1 MKAAGGRVETGDALG
16 CYARPR
22 LQRQLAGLSLCD
34 AHVLARPG
42 SSSSC
47 PHEKH
52 TGPCFPRFC
61 LSRSS
66 HSDSSRFIS
75 AWRPPSDP
83 TVPSRDSVPLL
94 PGSHPNPAHQT
105 ARLFLCLFCA
115 PAICPPSPAWFG
127 SPSAL
132 LVEVLGV
139 AAPCPATQGF
149 PVLQR
154 CLFPLPVWLMAPQ
167 RAGSVAGQPGFES
180 SSPAL

>member
-1 MKAAGGRVETGDALG
+1 MLSGATHAPDSSASSRGRLSVTPMSWLG
-16 CYARPR
+16 RAPHPR
-22 LQRQLAGLSLCD
+22 
-34 AHVLARPG
+34 AHTRN
-42 SSSSC
+42 
-47 PHEKH
+47 
-52 TGPCFPRFC
+52 TRFR

-83 TVPSRDSVPLL
+83 TVPSRDSVPPL
-94 PGSHPNPAHQT
+94 PGSHPNAAHQT
-105 ARLFLCLFCA
+105 ARLFLRLFCA

-139 AAPCPATQGF
+139 AAPCPATQGL

-167 RAGSVAGQPGFES
+167 RAGSVAGQAGFES